1 MDIGKRN
8 LHGCVLLRN
17 EWKLVWLVFL
27 LLFIVEGTSGQSDAA
42 GAGGECAVLVEYRV
56 QSAFGNRQYYVA
68 SIDIENADPE
78 KTNISEWKIGFDL
91 PDGDNVLSQFD
102 VFERDVY
109 LVQNGTSPVF
119 MSSTGNNSD
128 LTAIDYGSSFSFG
141 FLLSKGSLN
150 STRPKPL
157 KDLVFNNLVCTLD
170 TSIGE
175 NADTQQNA
183 SSKDVVRLDYLPINY
198 RNDSLAGTTEFYVI
212 LENVQNL
219 TTIYLKDLTLYYYFH
234 AIDNPPLS
242 MLQNPNAYFN
252 VICRSWEASNCYGMN
267 LTIVPGYEDVESA
280 QFAIKISFT
289 DDAGSLKPKSARDIV
304 WDTTSRDD
312 LKFHLALAPRFG
324 FFLNETMDYSYQSA
338 PVIKIN
344 GAGESAII
352 PRQPVTN
359 EKITVFL
366 EDDLI
371 WGVLPENNALSN
383 SSLVDGK
390 NPMYV
395 CNDND
400 TDCRLMAAYCCT
412 PADPSDPGVDSMIP
426 DPWPPVIMISNG
438 TGVDN
443 GTIVTSP
450 YIFDSTE
457 SSVAWVIGV
466 AVGVSLAVIVAIG
479 FAWFWRRRKRRKT
492 NLLPQTKG
500 DLDSHSSSPASRKHD
515 AGDEELSWVVPIHRR
530 LASDV
535 STYSN
540 LSTPLQSSNA
550 SQPHSQVLSGL
561 ALHGYIDKTNGS
573 SLGSINEQPKIS
585 TPVPVLIGR
594 DHAGTT
600 ESSVIVSPYSPT
612 EKIGSPF
619 SYSGPGPL
627 PDNLQQ
633 IVDRK
638 CDTCPGLI
646 GFSLYR
652 SAGMKAAVHS
662 DDESCMSSPVK
673 DDSDSGFDNEYWQMG
688 RRKSWDGVMTDA
700 SESDSHS
707 AAQKVK
713 KRRSNM
719 NQMKIVL
726 PPLAPLPPPLV
737 PGLDPAPDVDLHVS
751 WSEVERHIGKC
762 LGTGGFGAVYE
773 AIWKSKKVAVKKLP
787 PFVSMDDVT
796 GENNAE
802 AAYQALIREIKL
814 ASKFQCERLVKVY
827 GACTDDKAKCCLIM
841 ELMKGGNLSQR
852 IHDRNRRRL
861 SYIEILQLAHD
872 IAEGLAYLH
881 PSVIHRDLKPQNIL
895 LDEEGRAKI
904 ADFGISRVK
913 DPAKSYLTQMT
924 AENGTPMYMSP
935 EQMNGGKVDEKVDVY
950 ALGCILNEAYTRR
963 QPWKDSN
970 HFFQIIL
977 KVAINGERPWMD
989 PDCPEPLKRLIV
1001 KCWHQDPHQRPS
1013 CADIMRRTDILIQEE
1028 LMKWEKFNPTLGQE
1042 MRKVVSSRA

>member
-1 MDIGKRN
+1 
-8 LHGCVLLRN
+8 
-17 EWKLVWLVFL
+17 
-27 LLFIVEGTSGQSDAA
+27 
-42 GAGGECAVLVEYRV
+42 
-56 QSAFGNRQYYVA
+56 
-68 SIDIENADPE
+68 
-78 KTNISEWKIGFDL
+78 
-91 PDGDNVLSQFD
+91 
-102 VFERDVY
+102 
-109 LVQNGTSPVF
+109 
-119 MSSTGNNSD
+119 
-128 LTAIDYGSSFSFG
+128 
-141 FLLSKGSLN
+141 
-150 STRPKPL
+150 
-157 KDLVFNNLVCTLD
+157 
-170 TSIGE
+170 
-175 NADTQQNA
+175 
-183 SSKDVVRLDYLPINY
+183 
-198 RNDSLAGTTEFYVI
+198 
-212 LENVQNL
+212 
-219 TTIYLKDLTLYYYFH
+219 
-234 AIDNPPLS
+234 
-242 MLQNPNAYFN
+242 
-252 VICRSWEASNCYGMN
+252 MN

-344 GAGESAII
+344 GAGDSAII
-352 PRQPVTN
+352 PRQPVLN

-400 TDCRLMAAYCCT
+400 TDCRLMAVYCCT
-412 PADPSDPGVDSMIP
+412 PADPNDLGVDAMIP

-438 TGVDN
+438 TSVDEN
-443 GTIVTSP
+443 GTIVTIP

-457 SSVAWVIGV
+457 SSVAWIIGV
-466 AVGVSLAVIVAIG
+466 AVGISLAVIVAVG
-479 FAWFWRRRKRRKT
+479 FAWLWRRRKRRKT

-500 DLDSHSSSPASRKHD
+500 DLDSHSSSPASQKHD

-540 LSTPLQSSNA
+540 LSTPLQSSNT
-550 SQPHSQVLSGL
+550 SQPHSQ
-561 ALHGYIDKTNGS
+561 GYIDKTNGS

-585 TPVPVLIGR
+585 TPVPVLVGR

-600 ESSVIVSPYSPT
+600 ESSIIVSPYSPT

-646 GFSLYR
+646 GFSLFR
-652 SAGMKAAVHS
+652 STGMKAALHS
-662 DDESCMSSPVK
+662 DDESCMSSPAK
-673 DDSDSGFDNEYWQMG
+673 DDNDSGFDNEYWQMG

-719 NQMKIVL
+719 NQMNIVL

-751 WSEVERHIGKC
+751 WC

-773 AIWKSKKVAVKKLP
+773 AIWKSKKVAVKKL
-787 PFVSMDDVT
+787 
-796 GENNAE
+796 
-802 AAYQALIREIKL
+802 
-814 ASKFQCERLVKVY
+814 
-827 GACTDDKAKCCLIM
+827 
-841 ELMKGGNLSQR
+841 QR
-852 IHDRNRRRL
+852 QH
-861 SYIEILQLAHD
+861 
-872 IAEGLAYLH
+872 
-881 PSVIHRDLKPQNIL
+881 
-895 LDEEGRAKI
+895 
-904 ADFGISRVK
+904 
-913 DPAKSYLTQMT
+913 
-924 AENGTPMYMSP
+924 
-935 EQMNGGKVDEKVDVY
+935 
-950 ALGCILNEAYTRR
+950 TRR
-963 QPWKDSN
+963 SSGKSSLHQSSN
-970 HFFQIIL
+970 
-977 KVAINGERPWMD
+977 
-989 PDCPEPLKRLIV
+989 V
-1001 KCWHQDPHQRPS
+1001 KCLLKFTAPALMINPS
-1013 CADIMRRTDILIQEE
+1013 A
-1028 LMKWEKFNPTLGQE
+1028 
-1042 MRKVVSSRA
+1042 A